1 MDAPLSTAPEER
13 LRVGSVVLDH
23 YQVDGVLGEG
33 GTGVVYS
40 ARDESN
46 GADVALKVMHPH
58 LASERQVRGRFARE
72 AAILKRLE
80 GPHVCRILGSGEVDN
95 PSGGE
100 SLLCLVLPRI
110 FGRSLDAVLAD
121 GPLDEAR
128 AVVLAKE
135 VLEALESAHGHDV
148 IHRDLKPHN
157 VLVDRE
163 GHATV
168 VDFGLSK
175 LLNDAGGTGTT
186 NLTAHNMVFGTP
198 EYMSP
203 EQARGDELDAR
214 CDLYACGVM
223 LFEMLTGKLPF
234 QGRTPLAV
242 LTAHLTDAPP
252 SPAEVAPE
260 RKLSPAVTAVVLR
273 ALSKDPKNRYP
284 TAGAMRGALER
295 AEIFPDEPDEIPERI
310 ARGEGETEE
319 HGVPTPAVTTRSG
332 ITAVTRDAPRE
343 TLERESATAETSE
356 SHVELVEPAPETKRT
371 AELPARSTPEPR
383 AGSTEISLT
392 PKPPSSRRLPPSGD
406 PNRNDTGSRGRS
418 SKAPVSRREAPT
430 RDLRWPLAWVIVVG
444 ASIAI
449 GVFFGLRS

>member
-33 GTGVVYS
+33 GTGIVYS
-40 ARDESN
+40 AHDTAGDTN
-46 GADVALKVMHPH
+46 VALKVMHPH
-58 LASERQVRGRFARE
+58 LASERQVRGRFSRE

-95 PSGGE
+95 PAGGE

-110 FGRSLDAVLAD
+110 FGRSLDAVLEE
-121 GPLDEAR
+121 GPLEEAR

-157 VLVDRE
+157 VLVDDE

-242 LTAHLTDAPP
+242 LTAHLTDPPP
-252 SPAEVAPE
+252 SPAEIAPE
-260 RKLSPAVTAVVLR
+260 RNLSSAVTAVVLR

-295 AEIFPDEPDEIPERI
+295 AEIFPDEPDDVPERV
-310 ARGEGETEE
+310 ARAETEDQ
-319 HGVPTPAVTTRSG
+319 GVPTPAVTTRSG
-332 ITAVTRDAPRE
+332 AAGAVTLDAAPE
-343 TLERESATAETSE
+343 KVTSE
-356 SHVELVEPAPETKRT
+356 RAPQVELAPNIEPAPETKRT
-371 AELPARSTPEPR
+371 AELPARAEPR
-383 AGSTEISLT
+383 VGSTELSLT

-406 PNRNDTGSRGRS
+406 PNRYDTGSRGRS
-418 SKAPVSRREAPT
+418 SKPPLSRRDAPS
-430 RDLRWPLAWVIVVG
+430 RDLRWPLVWVVVVG